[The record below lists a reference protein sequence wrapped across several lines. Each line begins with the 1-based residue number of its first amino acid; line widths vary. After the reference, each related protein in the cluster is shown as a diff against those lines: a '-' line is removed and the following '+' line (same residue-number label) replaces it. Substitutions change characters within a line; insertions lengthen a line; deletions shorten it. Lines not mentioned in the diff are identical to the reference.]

1 LCAAIAERMLLEAD
15 KSAELANVFRIVAD
29 AEMEGVAKFSD
40 ALCRDLVRTVVCRV
54 YAPPLLE
61 LCHLIR
67 AADSC
72 AGGYEAFFWGS
83 GPARAAAFRSYAE
96 RNLLATPGVE
106 AVKTGLKLGY
116 GDGEFTVTFSR
127 MPFLSALLEFLVTSI
142 GYRAVDDAVASIRA
156 RNATAKQVSAAA
168 KDLASQV
175 YAYLKDHMSSA
186 QSQRKFRRLIAF
198 LDGAADAS
206 PEAVDDEIVLEFWL
220 RESDGDEGADFKT
233 YRAVYLAFLRFIQA
247 LAAAR
252 EHDNLENV
260 RVLGADRAAGEVDPH
275 ELETG
280 LEVLEDSDNP
290 LGMLAAPPCDAV
302 RFLTKTEARALELLV
317 ESSDFADRLPLSLLR
332 CEVFGAAQARITQ
345 GLRRR
350 LAPAEFVAL
359 IDDSI
364 GQDYQSCRDRF
375 AALTDHVERLLLA
388 SFHALAEA
396 GRAEAITVLLR
407 LRPELDY
414 SPLAAHFAAAESCGG
429 NVVPLAQHGVAARF
443 ATLFAATDS
452 LTEPLQ
458 SFVAEAKAAF
468 GGFTRTGFRDRDL
481 GDGPA
486 AEGFA
491 GGEDPLF
498 KLRARLAGFGQSLAR
513 AKDGDA
519 AWRNQFEA
527 DRTVFLRQFHS
538 LYGADI

>member
-1 LCAAIAERMLLEAD
+1 MNAAAAERMLLEAD
-15 KSAELANVFRIVAD
+15 KSAELSNVFRTVAD
-29 AEMEGVAKFSD
+29 AEAGGVTKFSESI
-40 ALCRDLVRTVVCRV
+40 CRDLVRTIVCRV
-54 YAPPLLE
+54 YASPLLE

-67 AADSC
+67 AADSS
-72 AGGYEAFFWGS
+72 ADGYEAFFWGS
-83 GPARAAAFRSYAE
+83 GPARAAAFRAYADG
-96 RNLLATPGVE
+96 NLVMTTGVSS
-106 AVKTGLKLGY
+106 AKSGLKLGY
-116 GDGEFTVTFSR
+116 SDGDFTVTYSR

-142 GYRAVDDAVASIRA
+142 GYRAVDDAVEPLRA
-156 RNATAKQVSAAA
+156 RGVMAKQVSAVA

-175 YAYLKDHMSSA
+175 YAFLKDHLSTA
-186 QSQRKFRRLIAF
+186 QSQRKFRRLIGF
-198 LDGAADAS
+198 LDSTADAS

-220 RESDGDEGADFKT
+220 RESGGADGADFKT
-233 YRAVYLAFLRFIQA
+233 YRAVYLAFLRFLQA

-252 EHDNLENV
+252 DHDNLENV

-280 LEVLEDSDNP
+280 MEALEEFENP
-290 LGMLAAPPCDAV
+290 LEILTAEPCDAV

-317 ESSDFADRLPLSLLR
+317 ESDSLADRLPLSLLR

-350 LAPAEFVAL
+350 LIPADFIAL

-364 GQDYQSCRDRF
+364 ALDYETSRSRF
-375 AALTDHVERLLLA
+375 AMLTDHVERLLLA

-414 SPLAAHFAAAESCGG
+414 SPLAAHFAAADSGGG

-458 SFVAEAKAAF
+458 DFVTEAKAAF
-468 GGFTRTGFRDRDL
+468 GALSRQGFRDRDL
-481 GDGPA
+481 GDGSVA
-486 AEGFA
+486 DGFA
-491 GGEDPLF
+491 DGEEPLF

-513 AKDGDA
+513 TKSGEE
-519 AWRNQFEA
+519 AWRAQFEA